1 MAFYSYIFSANYK
14 KFFNT
19 LKEISKKENKSYIG
33 MTLDTGYCV
42 FRYGLGLSDYTNFK
56 IYNKT
61 RKERKEYVGTRL
73 ENKFYEI
80 VSPSAYKKRYTI
92 KYDFLED
99 FKEFTKRDF
108 IVPNEQNYEEVLK
121 FLEKH
126 DAFMSKPYDGLAGRD
141 VKKEYT
147 KNIKNKKQFW
157 EECIKNRIFLEELV
171 VQHSEMNK
179 LCEKSVN
186 TIRIMTFNDHGNPR
200 IIWMGLRV
208 GNGVNSID
216 NFHAQG
222 MGVNIDINTGKLV
235 GNAIDKDLNEFKEHP
250 TSHIKFDGFQ
260 IPCFEEAKQMV
271 LKASLK
277 SDKILV
283 VGWDVAISEN
293 EPIIIEGNR
302 RPGFDL
308 VQVLSNKG
316 RKDIIRSVLNDVK
329 RKKTEDK
336 TQEYISKDRK
346 SHKNT

>member
-14 KFFNT
+14 KFFET
-19 LKEISKKENKSYIG
+19 LKQISKKENKNYIG
-33 MTLDTGYCV
+33 LVLDAGYSV

-56 IYNKT
+56 FYNRN

-73 ENKFYEI
+73 ENKFYET

-108 IVPNEQNYEEVLK
+108 IVPNEENYEQYLR

-126 DAFMSKPYDGLAGRD
+126 DVFMSKPYDGLAGKD

-147 KNIKNKKQFW
+147 KEINDKKEFFQN
-157 EECIKNRIFLEELV
+157 CIANRIFLEELV
-171 VQHSEMNK
+171 IQHQDLNK
-179 LCEKSVN
+179 LCAKSVN
-186 TIRIMTFNDHGNPR
+186 TMRIMTFNDNGKPR

-216 NFHAQG
+216 NFHAKG

-235 GNAIDKDLNEFKEHP
+235 GNAIDKDLNEYVEHP

-293 EPIIIEGNR
+293 GPVIIEGNR

-308 VQVLSNKG
+308 VQVLSNRG
-316 RKDIIRSVLNDVK
+316 RKDIIRDVLKDVETHDSK
-329 RKKTEDK
+329 ITPIASQKYTE
-336 TQEYISKDRK
+336 
-346 SHKNT
+346 NV